1 MEYPIRLDQFLK
13 VARLVGS
20 GGEAKMIIT
29 EGLVSVNGEREV
41 RRGRKLQKGDK
52 VQIEGGQPKE
62 A

>member
-1 MEYPIRLDQFLK
+1 
-13 VARLVGS
+13 
-20 GGEAKMIIT
+20 MIIT